1 MPKLHANFKALADQT
16 NDVKAKVHAV
26 VSSVVIA
33 YVFTKYYVFLNSE
46 KCEILLKC
54 LRLPPDEEV
63 CSEFVKTIKEFD
75 ENIIRYVDCD
85 IFPENNF
92 KILNKIIK

>member
-1 MPKLHANFKALADQT
+1 MPKLQENLKVLDKQAKN
-16 NDVKAKVHAV
+16 VEAKVQAM

-33 YVFTKYYVFLNSE
+33 YVFTKYDVFLKSE

-54 LRLPPDEEV
+54 LKIPPDTEV

-75 ENIIRYVDCD
+75 ANTLR
-85 IFPENNF
+85 
-92 KILNKIIK
+92 